1 MATVV
6 TASRTDDVAT
16 LVLDDAT
23 GLVVGEHCH
32 VYNVG
37 NNLDGH
43 HVLLTVDLGTDTVT
57 YRDNGT
63 DVTAYNPAN
72 GILIAEVTWIDVDDV
87 TVWLGIDSATAND
100 TTFLTDYCV
109 PAANDFC
116 YRRRFN
122 AGYYDNPT
130 VAPSEAVKLGAV
142 MYAAI
147 QYRTRGSVDG
157 YSSFDTMGT
166 VTPIGSLGQVLQLL
180 GCGRPQIG

>member
-1 MATVV
+1 MATVT

-23 GLVVGEHCH
+23 GLVSGEHCH

-37 NNLDGH
+37 NQLDGH
-43 HVLLTVDLGTDTVT
+43 HVLLTVDLGTNTVT
-57 YRDNGT
+57 YRDNGA
-63 DVTAYNPAN
+63 DVAAYSPAN
-72 GILIAEVTWIDVDDV
+72 GILIEEVTWIDADDV

-100 TTFLTDYCV
+100 TTFLEDYCV
-109 PAANDFC
+109 GAANDFC
-116 YRRRFN
+116 YRRRRE
-122 AGYYDNPT
+122 AGYIDNPT
-130 VAPSEAVKLGAV
+130 VAPHADVKLGAV

-157 YSSFDTMGT
+157 YSSFSDMGT
-166 VTPIGSLGQVLQLL
+166 VTPIGTLGQVLQLL